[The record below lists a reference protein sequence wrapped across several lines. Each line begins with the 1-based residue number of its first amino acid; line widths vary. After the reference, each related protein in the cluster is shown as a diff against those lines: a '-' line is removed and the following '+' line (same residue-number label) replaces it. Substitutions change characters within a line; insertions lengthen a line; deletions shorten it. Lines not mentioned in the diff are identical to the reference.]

1 MEQNNLLEYRMTDRM
16 LLRRIR
22 QEAVREALRLYQLT
36 AGFTDP
42 LPPDPELRRL
52 FEEGMVEL

>member
-16 LLRRIR
+16 LLRRIQR
-22 QEAVREALRLYQLT
+22 EAVREALRLYQLT

-42 LPPDPELRRL
+42 LPPDQELRQM
-52 FEEGMVEL
+52 FEGGMVEL